1 MHNAEARS
9 GFETLVGLTTLFSV
23 RLSNVSGLAEEV
35 ELMPDRFI
43 IRVGGLELALVIDLV
58 YKFSRSGTWVGEV
71 LGLRS

>member
-23 RLSNVSGLAEEV
+23 RLSNVSGLAEEGG
-35 ELMPDRFI
+35 LMPDRFI
-43 IRVGGLELALVIDLV
+43 VRVGLELAFVIDLV
-58 YKFSRSGTWVGEV
+58 YKVPRSGTWEGEV

>member
-35 ELMPDRFI
+35 GLMPDRFI
-43 IRVGGLELALVIDLV
+43 VRVRERFWLVIDLV
-58 YKFSRSGTWVGEV
+58 YKVPRSGTWEGEV